1 MNQTQYRQFLNDP
14 AGFLNDGPVKR
25 LRININL
32 GPVASK
38 NTDKYTAS
46 YPGAVPT
53 VYQYSDSL
61 VTQVFFRYDIT
72 GIAATSA
79 LWVTADRPAGESYI
93 SDRAYYL
100 QWEVDKAYAIT
111 LGYAAQLFFTA
122 QLTGCGILVFQS
134 PQALT
139 VIHHNMQVAAE
150 GQSFLQRIFE
160 SQRDRSI
167 RQEEYKFDVRAQ
179 ALQGLATHIVS
190 ADPDVIRGTA
200 LDSRQYL
207 SSGNPASVFGVKR
220 NERWRIFVNHN
231 TSGVYQTELLY
242 SQS

>member
-1 MNQTQYRQFLNDP
+1 MDQTQYMQFLNDP
-14 AGFLNDGPVKR
+14 ARFLNNGPVQR
-25 LRININL
+25 LRITINP
-32 GPVASK
+32 GPAAK
-38 NTDKYTAS
+38 NTVKYTAN

-53 VYQYSDSL
+53 DYYYSDAL
-61 VTQVFFRYDIT
+61 VKPVFIRYQNTSIP
-72 GIAATSA
+72 ATSA
-79 LWVTADRPAGESYI
+79 LWVETSQPAI
-93 SDRAYYL
+93 DPFTRDRAYYL
-100 QWEVDKAYAIT
+100 HWEVDYAYAIT

-122 QLTGCGILVFQS
+122 QLTGCGILVFET

-139 VIHHNMQVAAE
+139 VVHHNVQVAAVD
-150 GQSFLQRIFE
+150 QSFLQRILE

-167 RQEEYKFDVRAQ
+167 REAEYKFDVRAQ
-179 ALQGLATHIVS
+179 ALQGLAMHIIS

-207 SSGNPASVFGVKR
+207 SSGNPASIFGVKR